1 LQQKS
6 PESMKNS
13 KPLLSHIPNLITSMH
28 LLMGCLSIVLA
39 FQGQLITAS
48 VCIFIAGILDFAD
61 GLAARL
67 LKAGSEF
74 GKLMDSLGDVVSFG
88 VAPSV
93 IMFQLLNQAILRGY
107 TDVGVESTGL
117 INFNTASL
125 LEQVLTFS
133 AFIIAV
139 FSALRLAK
147 FHLDTRQT
155 TYFVGIPTPANA
167 FLIASIPFVLRDYE
181 MIGTILLKIYVL
193 IPLVFILSFL
203 LVSEIPMISL
213 KFKNLTFR
221 DNKSRYILLII
232 ALILL
237 AIFRISAYPIIF
249 ALYMIISLIDS
260 PQK

>member
-1 LQQKS
+1 
-6 PESMKNS
+6 MKNS
-13 KPLLSHIPNLITSMH
+13 KPLLSHIPNLITSTH

-93 IMFQLLNQAILRGY
+93 IMFQLLNQAILRY
-107 TDVGVESTGL
+107 ADISVESTGL
-117 INFNTASL
+117 LNFNTASL

-181 MIGTILLKIYVL
+181 MIGNILLKIYVL
-193 IPLVFILSFL
+193 IPLIFILSFL